1 MRQNLDERKDMEL
14 RRKYD
19 EGEITAEQFID
30 RLFSTREADRRRRK
44 IVAQNEKLNKK
55 LQKA

>member
-1 MRQNLDERKDMEL
+1 MEL

-19 EGEITAEQFID
+19 EGEITAEQFLD

-44 IVAQNEKLNKK
+44 IVAKNEKLNKK